1 MSTQEW
7 IKPQNNNCTTLELR
21 NENKQ
26 KVVVAYTF
34 LRKTRVLRRKVIFVH
49 FILFG
54 IDILQKQ

>member
-21 NENKQ
+21 NENRQ

-34 LRKTRVLRRKVIFVH
+34 LRKTHVLRRKAIFVQL
-49 FILFG
+49 ILFG

>member
-21 NENKQ
+21 NENRQ

-34 LRKTRVLRRKVIFVH
+34 LMTTHVLRRKVILAQ